1 MIQPLTL
8 HCSSGTC
15 NFFSLQAEVSFPF
28 FSVHIKKN
36 IINQLQEDKGQ
47 FVKDGEVNTR
57 RGNAYY
63 KVKLMHCFVFFPHT
77 TCFPLWC
84 LSHSHSRAW
93 QWHLNNLGLA
103 RFVRSDHLLLWH
115 SFPSTRQL
123 GTLPSVDLSGLSSV
137 SLNVTSS
144 IKCFFSPPSWQ
155 KEKKWNYMDHTLL
168 TFNLQAGQRTLNA

>member
-1 MIQPLTL
+1 MIQPLTRL
-8 HCSSGTC
+8 ALQGLAI
-15 NFFSLQAEVSFPF
+15 FFSLQAEVSFPF

-47 FVKDGEVNTR
+47 FLLDGEVNAR

-63 KVKLMHCFVFFPHT
+63 KVKLVHYFVFFPHT
-77 TCFPLWC
+77 SCFPLWC
-84 LSHSHSRAW
+84 LSHSRSRAW

-123 GTLPSVDLSGLSSV
+123 GTLPSLDLSGLSSH

-144 IKCFFSPPSWQ
+144 IKCFFFSSQ
-155 KEKKWNYMDHTLL
+155 LAEKKKWNYMDHTLL
-168 TFNLQAGQRTLNA
+168 TFNLQAELKTLNG